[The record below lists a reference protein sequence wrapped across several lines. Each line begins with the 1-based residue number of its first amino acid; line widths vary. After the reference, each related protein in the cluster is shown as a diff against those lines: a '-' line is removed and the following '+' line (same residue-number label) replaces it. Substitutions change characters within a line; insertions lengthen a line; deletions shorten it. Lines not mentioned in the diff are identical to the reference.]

1 MAVFLNMLIRSVR
14 DLSKKR
20 TIKGRKR
27 RKSREKQIYYGMALL
42 AALFVVIG
50 LTSAIRGGTDDVR
63 EASKVIQD
71 ASEGNLK
78 KEEEKEEEEKAKSRE
93 KAAKN
98 PDIRVLVM
106 TNRFKG
112 TVHPEVKLF
121 SETGMTVTYDGGEK
135 QYKKGKTLKLKPDH
149 KWLKKG
155 TVRVKAADGKVA
167 IKS

>member
-1 MAVFLNMLIRSVR
+1 M
-14 DLSKKR
+14 SKKR

-78 KEEEKEEEEKAKSRE
+78 KEEETCFEHRVRYFIQNSNEWRTAKDWPPPEAVPVKFYLTSN
-93 KAAKN
+93 AALQTSVPVSGEACFTYN
-98 PDIRVLVM
+98 PENPAPSTIVDQKKRMLM
-106 TNRFKG
+106 ADW
-112 TVHPEVKLF
+112 
-121 SETGMTVTYDGGEK
+121 SE
-135 QYKKGKTLKLKPDH
+135 
-149 KWLKKG
+149 
-155 TVRVKAADGKVA
+155 
-167 IKS
+167 I

>member
-63 EASKVIQD
+63 EAGKVIQD

-78 KEEEKEEEEKAKSRE
+78 KEEEKEEEEKEEEEKAKSRE

-121 SETGMTVTYDGGEK
+121 SETDDSY
-135 QYKKGKTLKLKPDH
+135 
-149 KWLKKG
+149 
-155 TVRVKAADGKVA
+155 
-167 IKS
+167 I

>member
-78 KEEEKEEEEKAKSRE
+78 KEEEKEEEEKQRAGR
-93 KAAKN
+93 
-98 PDIRVLVM
+98 R
-106 TNRFKG
+106 RR
-112 TVHPEVKLF
+112 
-121 SETGMTVTYDGGEK
+121 
-135 QYKKGKTLKLKPDH
+135 KTLISVCL
-149 KWLKKG
+149 
-155 TVRVKAADGKVA
+155 
-167 IKS
+167 S